1 MVMDQ
6 PIYNLTITSGKGIKL
21 IDKNGRS
28 YLNFSESINIFG
40 YKKKELI
47 SAVCKQSENLLHF
60 TNMLVMNPPCQRLA
74 ETLTEI
80 IFPEKKTK
88 VIFTATGSE
97 ANEYVLSK
105 MIEKGRIVGIMGSYH
120 GLLTMTKK
128 ITLKKPDKNIIL
140 IKPNDEGLDT
150 LESEIRNHSVSSIII
165 EPVMVHAGIV
175 PLKESFL
182 VRIQKIA
189 KENNLKLIIDEVY
202 TGFGKTG
209 HMFSYEIY
217 GIKPDIVT
225 LGKSLGGGLPL
236 GAVVGEITSLPETL
250 HGSVTT
256 SQGGNVLA
264 CSLGNTIIDLISKE
278 KILEKVRQ
286 NSKQI
291 MNMLEELEK
300 HSIVREIRGIG
311 YLWGIHLTNHNVAL
325 DISKKMLE
333 NGVLVTIMGEKDD
346 VIRLA
351 PPLTASL
358 DDWERVIELLD
369 HVFSNYSMS

>member
-1 MVMDQ
+1 MIMDQ
-6 PIYNLTITSGKGIKL
+6 PIYNLTITSGEGIKL

-47 SAVCKQSENLLHF
+47 STVCKQTENLLHF
-60 TNMLVMNPPCQRLA
+60 TNMLAINPPCQQLA
-74 ETLTEI
+74 ETLTQI
-80 IFPEKKTK
+80 IFHDKKTK

-97 ANEYVLSK
+97 ANEYILSQ
-105 MIEKGRIVGIMGSYH
+105 MIEKGRIVGIRGSYH
-120 GLLTMTKK
+120 GLLTITKK
-128 ITLKKPDKNIIL
+128 ITLKRPDKNIIL
-140 IKPNDEGLDT
+140 IDPNDEGLDK
-150 LESEIRNHSVSSIII
+150 LESEIKKHSVSSIII
-165 EPVMVHAGIV
+165 EPVMVHAGII
-175 PLKESFL
+175 PLRESFL
-182 VRIQKIA
+182 TSIQKIA

-236 GAVVGEITSLPETL
+236 GAAIGVKDSLQETL

-264 CSLGNTIIDLISKE
+264 CSLGNTVIDLISKE

-311 YLWGIHLTNHNVAL
+311 YLWGIHLKNKNIAMN
-325 DISKKMLE
+325 ISKKMLE
-333 NGVLVTIMGEKDD
+333 NGVLVTIMGENDD

-351 PPLTASL
+351 PPLTASVQ
-358 DDWERVIELLD
+358 DWGQVIELLD
-369 HVFSNYSMS
+369 RVFSIYSMS